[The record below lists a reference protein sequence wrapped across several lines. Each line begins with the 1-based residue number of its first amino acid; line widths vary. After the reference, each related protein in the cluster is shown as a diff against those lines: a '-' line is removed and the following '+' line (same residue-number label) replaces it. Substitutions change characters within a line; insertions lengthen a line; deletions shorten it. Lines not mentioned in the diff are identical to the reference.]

1 PILEKMPPVEQSPD
15 ADSVPQMEVQTPGT
29 AILAPQAM
37 SHGYIPLLLLINV
50 GFEEKQ

>member
-1 PILEKMPPVEQSPD
+1 MPPVEQSPD

-29 AILAPQAM
+29 AILAPQVI
-37 SHGYIPLLLLINV
+37 SHGYIPFLLLINV